1 MHGSRSDNCERA
13 KLFHCTDPAAIPAEV
28 LPAPERPIFVAMASG
43 QRAGKAAGKRERGV
57 FRKLRNKYRLLLI
70 NDSTFEERFSVRLTR
85 MNVLLLAVGAFALTA
100 FLVGSVIV
108 YTPLKR
114 YIPGYSDQETK
125 LNAYRSTVMADS
137 LELQLRARDLYIEN
151 LRKVLRGEAV
161 ADTANQLKPSDLKP
175 TAADLLPGRSD
186 SLLRMK
192 VTEEEEYSLDGG
204 TAMSERRELAG
215 VFFFAPIRGI
225 VTTTFDRGK
234 GHYGIDIVTKAD
246 AAVKACL
253 AGTVTLAS
261 WTTDA
266 GHVLQVQH
274 TNGLSSLYKH
284 NSVLLK
290 KVGDQVKAGEAI
302 AIVGDSGELTSG
314 PHLHFELWL
323 NGEPVDP
330 KAYMVFE

>member
-1 MHGSRSDNCERA
+1 
-13 KLFHCTDPAAIPAEV
+13 
-28 LPAPERPIFVAMASG
+28 MASG
-43 QRAGKAAGKRERGV
+43 QGAGKIGDKRKRGLI
-57 FRKLRNKYRLLLI
+57 RKLRNKYRLLLI

-85 MNVLLLAVGAFALTA
+85 MNVLLLAAGAFAITA
-100 FLVGSVIV
+100 FLVGAVIV

-114 YIPGYSDQETK
+114 FIPGYSDQETK

-137 LELQLRARDLYIEN
+137 LELQVRARDLYIEN
-151 LRKVLRGEAV
+151 LRKVLRGELP
-161 ADTANQLKPSDLKP
+161 ADTSSLFNPAEVKP
-175 TAADLLPGRSD
+175 TAADLVPGRSD
-186 SLLRMK
+186 SLLRAK
-192 VTEEEEYSLDGG
+192 VADEEQYSLDEGRA
-204 TAMSERRELAG
+204 TSERRELAG

-225 VTTTFDRGK
+225 VTSKFDRGE

-253 AGTVTLAS
+253 SGTVILAS

-274 TNGLSSLYKH
+274 TNGLTSVYKH

-290 KVGDQVKAGEAI
+290 KVGDQVKAGEAV
-302 AIVGDSGELTSG
+302 AIVGDSGELTTG

-323 NGEPVDP
+323 NGDPVDP
-330 KAYMVFE
+330 QGYMVFE

>member
-1 MHGSRSDNCERA
+1 
-13 KLFHCTDPAAIPAEV
+13 
-28 LPAPERPIFVAMASG
+28 MAG
-43 QRAGKAAGKRERGV
+43 RQGVDKAGEKRKRRLL
-57 FRKLRNKYRLLLI
+57 RKLRNKYRLLLI
-70 NDSTFEERFSVRLTR
+70 NDSTFEERFSMRLTR
-85 MNVLLLAVGAFALTA
+85 MNVLLLATGAFIGTALLVGA
-100 FLVGSVIV
+100 VIL

-125 LNAYRSTVMADS
+125 LNAFRSTVMADS
-137 LELQLRARDLYIEN
+137 LELQVQARDLYIGN
-151 LRKVLRGEAV
+151 LRRVLRGELP
-161 ADTANQLKPSDLKP
+161 ADTATLFNHTELKPRLEDLQ
-175 TAADLLPGRSD
+175 PGRSD
-186 SLLRMK
+186 SLLRAR
-192 VTEEEEYSLDGG
+192 VDGEEAYTLEEGKA
-204 TAMSERRELAG
+204 TSERRELAG

-225 VTTTFDRGK
+225 VTSRFDRGQ

-253 AGTVTLAS
+253 PGTVVLAS

-266 GHVLQVQH
+266 GHVLQIQH
-274 TNGLSSLYKH
+274 TNGLTSAYKH

-290 KVGDQVKAGEAI
+290 KVGDQVKAGEAV

-330 KAYMVFE
+330 QGYMVFE